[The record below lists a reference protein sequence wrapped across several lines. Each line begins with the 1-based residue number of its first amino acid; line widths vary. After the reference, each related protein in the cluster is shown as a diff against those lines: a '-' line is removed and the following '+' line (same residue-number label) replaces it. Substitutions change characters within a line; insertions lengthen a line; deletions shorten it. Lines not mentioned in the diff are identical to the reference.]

1 MNDICL
7 KILLVGDSSVGKTT
21 LLLKYTEDKFS
32 DSHITTIGVEYK
44 DKEIT
49 INNRKVNLQIWD
61 TSGQERYQS
70 ITKNFY
76 RNADGILFVF
86 DVTNEETFHHIKNWL
101 ITSEDIDKDFKKMI
115 VGNKIDLEDK
125 IVINKEKME
134 KFGEKKNMK
143 CFLTSAKDGTNVDV
157 IFKEID
163 SAFIDTELNLNDIE
177 KVYFIART
185 SLELLMNKEIEL
197 AQKVIL
203 KYIKNNDNYNS
214 NHPILNFVFILIS
227 FLSLKECNFE
237 KYKELIDSYQNVI
250 NKDNDLQKYLNFIG
264 LKFFNQSLEKKEQTG
279 GFNFLNLLNMF
290 GGN

>member
-32 DSHITTIGVEYK
+32 ESHITTIGVEYK

-86 DVTNEETFHHIKNWL
+86 DVTNEDTFHHIKNWL

-157 IFKEID
+157 IFKEMAELILADKSDEEIMEEFGTKVRSLSTLSKD
-163 SAFIDTELNLNDIE
+163 S
-177 KVYFIART
+177 
-185 SLELLMNKEIEL
+185 
-197 AQKVIL
+197 QKVDI
-203 KYIKNNDNYNS
+203 
-214 NHPILNFVFILIS
+214 
-227 FLSLKECNFE
+227 
-237 KYKELIDSYQNVI
+237 
-250 NKDNDLQKYLNFIG
+250 QK
-264 LKFFNQSLEKKEQTG
+264 KKKCC
-279 GFNFLNLLNMF
+279 
-290 GGN
+290 

>member
-1 MNDICL
+1 MCDVCL

-21 LLLKYTEDKFS
+21 LLLQYVDGKFS
-32 DSHITTIGVEYK
+32 ENHITTIGVEYK

-49 INNRKVNLQIWD
+49 VNNRKINLQIWD

-86 DVTNEETFHHIKNWL
+86 DVTNEESFNHIKNWL
-101 ITSEDIDKDFKKMI
+101 MTSEDVEKNFKKMI

-157 IFKEID
+157 IFKEM
-163 SAFIDTELNLNDIE
+163 A
-177 KVYFIART
+177 
-185 SLELLMNKEIEL
+185 
-197 AQKVIL
+197 
-203 KYIKNNDNYNS
+203 
-214 NHPILNFVFILIS
+214 
-227 FLSLKECNFE
+227 
-237 KYKELIDSYQNVI
+237 ELILANKSDEEIMEEFGTKVRSLSTLSKDS
-250 NKDNDLQKYLNFIG
+250 QKM
-264 LKFFNQSLEKKEQTG
+264 QTQKKKCC
-279 GFNFLNLLNMF
+279 
-290 GGN
+290 